1 MNKMLKIIL
10 SATVFLGVFTISCST
25 ETNQNPWIGK
35 PAPDFQYQD
44 ADGQSVSL
52 SNFRGRPVLIN
63 FWATWC
69 YPCRIEIPYILQVYN
84 KWSDDGLVL
93 LTIND
98 GESPSRVGEFMQSQ
112 GLSFP
117 VLLDIKGSIAQNYN
131 VVGLPT
137 TFFIDKDGIIQDVK
151 VGAFRSVAEI
161 EGKLGKIMP

>member
-52 SNFRGRPVLIN
+52 SDFRGRPVLIN

-93 LTIND
+93 LTINN

-112 GLSFP
+112 GFSFP
-117 VLLDIKGSIAQNYN
+117 VLLDRGNIAQSYD

-137 TFFIDKDGIIQDVK
+137 TVFIDEDGIIQDVK